1 MKNYSQKDL
10 LDEGFWNSFKKPFK
24 IAGGAFGAAVK
35 GGARALDYVAPEIT
49 NPLHRFESGVRDIA
63 SQSRKGFS
71 AGYGGLSAEYGNILL
86 DAGYVMDERSKVI
99 KSGKNHVVIG
109 YRIVGKN
116 PTTGKPIPDH
126 KKISFLFDKDGR
138 FSIIN
143 TSVQGTA
150 HMSKSEIPK
159 TSKVKKPKK

>member
-1 MKNYSQKDL
+1 MKKFTQHDL
-10 LDEGFWNSFKKPFK
+10 LNEGFWSKFKKPFK
-24 IAGGAFGAAVK
+24 AVGGVAGALVK

-49 NPLHRFESGVRDIA
+49 NPLHRLEAGIRDIGGEG
-63 SQSRKGFS
+63 RKGFS
-71 AGYGGLSAEYGNILL
+71 AGYGGLQHEYENILL
-86 DAGYVMDERSKVI
+86 DAGYIMDPKEKVI
-99 KSGKNHVVIG
+99 KTGKNHVVVG

-143 TSVQGTA
+143 TSVQGT
-150 HMSKSEIPK
+150 SY
-159 TSKVKKPKK
+159 TSAGKPKKIK